1 MGKLLAIGLNKLH
14 IGVHTASIQGKPMPV
29 FSCARLD
36 GNFPHKDHNLETLE
50 QSPIVGFSRF
60 QLGPRTPREG
70 FAVESLG

>member
-1 MGKLLAIGLNKLH
+1 
-14 IGVHTASIQGKPMPV
+14 MPV